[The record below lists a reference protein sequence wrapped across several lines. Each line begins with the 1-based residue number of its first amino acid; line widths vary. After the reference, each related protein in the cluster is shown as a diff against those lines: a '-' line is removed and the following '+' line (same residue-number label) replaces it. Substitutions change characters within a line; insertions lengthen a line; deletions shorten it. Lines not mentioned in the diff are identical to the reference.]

1 MVTKIE
7 EILLKDFQSVSKQE
21 TDPTMCY
28 LRLNVRCSSGIRL
41 SLRFRDRF
49 STVVYVRDWE
59 SMQCV
64 EVPCTAN
71 GRLPEDT
78 LIFGNQITLS
88 PPDLDLISTFTVK
101 DECQTARSNDED
113 SSVTVSCN
121 EQTDVETQGQ
131 YYTYIVHGCEKPTH
145 WFK

>member
-1 MVTKIE
+1 MVTKMDE
-7 EILLKDFQSVSKQE
+7 MLLNYFQSVSKQE

-28 LRLNVRCSSGIRL
+28 LHLNVKCSKGIRL
-41 SLRFRDRF
+41 SLRFGDRF
-49 STVVYVRDWE
+49 STVVYVRDGE
-59 SMQCV
+59 SMQCI

-71 GRLPEDT
+71 GKLPEDT

-88 PPDLDLISTFTVK
+88 PPALDFHIISTFTDK
-101 DECQTARSNDED
+101 DECQTAGSNDED

-131 YYTYIVHGCEKPTH
+131 I
-145 WFK
+145 